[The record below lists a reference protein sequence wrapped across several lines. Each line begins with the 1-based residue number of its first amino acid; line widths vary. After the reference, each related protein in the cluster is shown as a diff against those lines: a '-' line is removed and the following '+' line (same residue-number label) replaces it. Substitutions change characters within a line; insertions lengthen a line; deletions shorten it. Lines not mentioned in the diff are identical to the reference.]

1 MKIVSI
7 GVADRENIDE
17 LHLMASDKKFVFNID
32 DYQQL
37 VEKSQHIMSVIC
49 ESGKKIYLGI
59 NKFFIG
65 SKISK
70 GVFVPL
76 KPDQQCYFKNPFWLL

>member
-37 VEKSQHIMSVIC
+37 VEKSQDIMSAVC
-49 ESGKKIYLGI
+49 ESGKKI
-59 NKFFIG
+59 
-65 SKISK
+65 
-70 GVFVPL
+70 
-76 KPDQQCYFKNPFWLL
+76 